1 MSQILD
7 ALKRAE
13 AQRQG
18 QASWQAGTQSPA
30 AELPASTTAP
40 ATGPRWWVVAL
51 VLVAVVAAL
60 GAWYAL
66 GPSLTVTATA
76 PPSSLS
82 PAGS

>member
-18 QASWQAGTQSPA
+18 QAAWQAGAQSPA
-30 AELPASTTAP
+30 ADLPTSATAP

-51 VLVAVVAAL
+51 VLVAVVTAL
-60 GAWYAL
+60 GAWYTF
-66 GPSLTVTATA
+66 GPSLTVTAMA
-76 PPSSLS
+76 LPSSLS
-82 PAGS
+82 PTGS